1 MPKAPVADQL
11 RLLTVQ
17 DLDTKLAQT
26 RHRLENLPARQE
38 LDEVTAQA
46 ASLEETRVEAAT
58 AVTDLRREV
67 TKAEDDVVTVRA
79 RADRDNKRMQS
90 GAGSSPKEL
99 QALQS
104 ELDVLAKRQGD
115 LEDIE
120 LDAMQRLEDAESE
133 ATRVAAQIDAVA
145 AKVAEVKAKLHD
157 EAATIDAE
165 IVSLSAGRANAV
177 AGLDED
183 LLALY
188 EKLRAAQ
195 GGTGAAALKHGACQ
209 GCNMSLNPAD
219 LAHIEAAP
227 VDDIVRCEECG
238 RILVRGAGS

>member
-1 MPKAPVADQL
+1 VPKAPVADQL

-17 DLDTKLAQT
+17 DLDTKLAQA
-26 RHRLENLPARQE
+26 RHRLANLPARQE
-38 LDEVTAQA
+38 LDAVTAEA
-46 ASLEETRVEAAT
+46 ASLEETRVEAGT

-79 RADRDNKRMQS
+79 RADRDNKRMLS
-90 GAGSSPKEL
+90 AGLAPKEL

-115 LEDIE
+115 LEEIE
-120 LDAMQRLEDAESE
+120 LDAMQRLEDAEAE
-133 ATRVAAQIDAVA
+133 ATRVAVQIDAVA
-145 AKVAEVKAKLHD
+145 TKATEVKARLHH
-157 EAATIDAE
+157 EAADIDAE
-165 IVSLSAGRANAV
+165 IVSLTAGRANAV
-177 AGLDED
+177 AGIDEG

-227 VDDIVRCEECG
+227 ADDIVRCEECG

>member
-11 RLLTVQ
+11 QLLTVQ
-17 DLDTKLAQT
+17 DLDTKLTQA

-38 LDEVTAQA
+38 LSRATSEA
-46 ASLEETRVEAAT
+46 ATLEETRVEAAT

-79 RADRDNKRMQS
+79 RADRDNKRMLS
-90 GAGSSPKEL
+90 GAGMGSKDL

-104 ELDVLAKRQGD
+104 ELEVLAKRQGD
-115 LEDIE
+115 LEEIE
-120 LDAMQRLEDAESE
+120 LDAMQRLEDAETEAARVTALIETVRTKVSE
-133 ATRVAAQIDAVA
+133 IEARLD
-145 AKVAEVKAKLHD
+145 D
-157 EAATIDAE
+157 EAATIEAE
-165 IVSLSAGRANAV
+165 IVSFSAGRANAV
-177 AGLDED
+177 AGLDEG

-188 EKLRAAQ
+188 EKLRIQQ
-195 GGTGAAALKHGACQ
+195 GGTGAAALKHGTCQ

-219 LAHIEAAP
+219 LAHIQAAP
-227 VDDIVRCEECG
+227 ADDIVRCEECG

>member
-26 RHRLENLPARQE
+26 RHRLANLPARQE
-38 LDEVTAQA
+38 LDAVTAEA

-79 RADRDNKRMQS
+79 RADRDNKRMLS
-90 GAGSSPKEL
+90 AGLAPKEL

-104 ELDVLAKRQGD
+104 ELEVLAKRQAD

-120 LDAMQRLEDAESE
+120 LDAMQRLEDAEAE
-133 ATRVAAQIDAVA
+133 ATRVAVQIDAVA
-145 AKVAEVKAKLHD
+145 AKLTEVKARLHH
-157 EAATIDAE
+157 EAADIDAE
-165 IVSLSAGRANAV
+165 IVSLTAGRASTV
-177 AGLDED
+177 AGLDEG

-219 LAHIEAAP
+219 LAHIEATPA
-227 VDDIVRCEECG
+227 DDIVRCEECG

>member
-26 RHRLENLPARQE
+26 RHRLANLPARQE
-38 LDEVTAQA
+38 LDAVTAEA

-79 RADRDNKRMQS
+79 RADRDNKRMLS
-90 GAGSSPKEL
+90 AGLAPKEL

-104 ELDVLAKRQGD
+104 ELEVLAKRQAD

-120 LDAMQRLEDAESE
+120 LDAMQRLEDAEAE
-133 ATRVAAQIDAVA
+133 AARVAVQIDAVA
-145 AKVAEVKAKLHD
+145 ATLAEVKARLHH
-157 EAATIDAE
+157 EAADIDAE
-165 IVSLSAGRANAV
+165 IVSLTAGRANTV
-177 AGLDED
+177 AGLDEG

-219 LAHIEAAP
+219 LAHIEATPA
-227 VDDIVRCEECG
+227 DDIVRCEECG

>member
-17 DLDTKLAQT
+17 DLDTKLTQA
-26 RHRLENLPARQE
+26 RHRLANLPARQE
-38 LDEVTAQA
+38 LDEATAEA
-46 ASLEETRVEAAT
+46 AALEETRVEAAT

-79 RADRDNKRMQS
+79 RADRDNKRMLS
-90 GAGSSPKEL
+90 GAGIAPKEL

-104 ELDVLAKRQGD
+104 ELEVLSRRQGD
-115 LEDIE
+115 LEEIE
-120 LDAMQRLEDAESE
+120 LDAMQRLEDAEAE
-133 ATRVAAQIDAVA
+133 AARVTAQIETVG
-145 AKVAEVKAKLHD
+145 AKLAEVKARLYD
-157 EAATIDAE
+157 ESATIDAE

-177 AGLDED
+177 AGLDEG

-188 EKLRAAQ
+188 EKLRTQ
-195 GGTGAAALKHGACQ
+195 RGGTGAAPLKHGTCQ

-227 VDDIVRCEECG
+227 ADDIVRCEECG

>member
-1 MPKAPVADQL
+1 VPKAPVADQL

-26 RHRLENLPARQE
+26 RHRLANLPARQE
-38 LDEVTAQA
+38 LDAVTAEA

-79 RADRDNKRMQS
+79 RADRDNKRMLS
-90 GAGSSPKEL
+90 AGLAPKEL

-104 ELDVLAKRQGD
+104 ELEVLAKRQAD

-120 LDAMQRLEDAESE
+120 LDAMQRLEDAEAE
-133 ATRVAAQIDAVA
+133 AARVAVQIDAVA
-145 AKVAEVKAKLHD
+145 ATLAEVKARLHH
-157 EAATIDAE
+157 EAADIDAE
-165 IVSLSAGRANAV
+165 IVSLTAGRANAV
-177 AGLDED
+177 AGLDEG

-219 LAHIEAAP
+219 LAHIEATPA
-227 VDDIVRCEECG
+227 DDIVRCEECG

>member
-26 RHRLENLPARQE
+26 RHRLANLPARRE

-46 ASLEETRVEAAT
+46 AGLEEARVEAST
-58 AVTDLRREV
+58 AVADLRREV

-79 RADRDNKRMQS
+79 RAERDNQRMLS
-90 GAGSSPKEL
+90 GAGMGAKDL

-104 ELDVLAKRQGD
+104 ELEVLAKRQAD
-115 LEDIE
+115 LEEIE
-120 LDAMQRLEDAESE
+120 LDAMQRLEDAEAE
-133 ATRVAAQIDAVA
+133 QARVMAQIDEVA
-145 AKVAEVKAKLHD
+145 ARANEIRARLEN
-157 EAATIDAE
+157 EAADVEAE
-165 IVSLSAGRANAV
+165 IVSLAAGRANAM
-177 AGLDED
+177 AGLDEG

-188 EKLRAAQ
+188 EKLRAQ
-195 GGTGAAALKHGACQ
+195 HGGTGAAALKHGACQ

-227 VDDIVRCEECG
+227 ADDIVRCEECG

>member
-26 RHRLENLPARQE
+26 RHRLANLPARQE
-38 LDEVTAQA
+38 LDAVTAEA

-79 RADRDNKRMQS
+79 RADRDDKRMLS
-90 GAGSSPKEL
+90 AGLAPKEL

-104 ELDVLAKRQGD
+104 ELEVLAKRQAD

-120 LDAMQRLEDAESE
+120 LDAMQRLEDAEAE
-133 ATRVAAQIDAVA
+133 ATRVAVQIDAVA
-145 AKVAEVKAKLHD
+145 AKVADIKARLHD
-157 EAATIDAE
+157 EAADIDAE
-165 IVSLSAGRANAV
+165 IVSLSAGRANTV
-177 AGLDED
+177 AGLDEG

-219 LAHIEAAP
+219 LAHIEATPA
-227 VDDIVRCEECG
+227 DDIVRCEECG